1 MKALPPLL
9 ILNNSAQFAYN
20 FSPVTMKA
28 ESLNLSRGLSP
39 SGKCALPGAT
49 VKKGGPTSRL

>member
-20 FSPVTMKA
+20 FSPVTMRA
-28 ESLNLSRGLSP
+28 ESLKLSRGLSP
-39 SGKCALPGAT
+39 PGKYALPGAT
-49 VKKGGPTSRL
+49 IKKGGPISRL